1 MAYQSKISKRRECFI
16 IPLTTVSL
24 AVFAKSSVSDILIT
38 SLRASFSSNCLR
50 ESGSTEVTELKE
62 EETESG
68 LFFAS

>member
-16 IPLTTVSL
+16 ITLTTVSL

-50 ESGSTEVTELKE
+50 VSGGAEVIELKE
-62 EETESG
+62 EKTESG